1 MTERIKLIWIYGLS
15 LIFIALNIYFIL
27 KEVYWFLVIPLV
39 LVVALLYIFSMDK
52 ILLLIAF
59 VTPLSIYLVDPEFN
73 LGISIP
79 AEPLMFG
86 VLIIVIL
93 KLIGGFGFDQKIIR
107 HPLSLSVFA
116 YLGWILVSTLT
127 SEIPIVSVKFFVAK
141 LWFVIPFFF
150 VAAVLFK
157 DFRNIKKFIW
167 LYVISLLIVV
177 VYTTIRHM
185 HYGFTEKAGNWVMRP
200 FYNDHTAYGA
210 ILALFIPLVVGFVFT
225 KRHSFSVR
233 MTSFV
238 ALLFLLL
245 GLFLSFSRAAWIS
258 VAVGILVYII
268 ILLKIKFKYIFGF
281 FFILLTLFFSFQHK
295 IVEVLERNRQ
305 DSSTDFIEHVQS
317 IYNISSDA
325 SNLERINRWQAGI
338 RMFQDRPW
346 MGWGPGTYQFLYAPF
361 QRSKEKTIIS
371 TNLGDMGNAHSEY
384 IGPLAEQG
392 LPGLLTISFVVIIGV
407 YTALKVRKR
416 SNNPEVRM
424 ISLVVI
430 ISLVTYFTHGFLNN
444 FLDTDK
450 ASVPVWGLFAI
461 ILALDIYHCKEVAS
475 AEVIPSVSP
484 PSLAPDSEESST
496 DPEAV

>member
-86 VLIIVIL
+86 VFIIVIL

-225 KRHSFSVR
+225 KSHSFSVR

-268 ILLKIKFKYIFGF
+268 ILLKIKFRYIFGF
-281 FFILLTLFFSFQHK
+281 FF
-295 IVEVLERNRQ
+295 N
-305 DSSTDFIEHVQS
+305 FIEHVQS